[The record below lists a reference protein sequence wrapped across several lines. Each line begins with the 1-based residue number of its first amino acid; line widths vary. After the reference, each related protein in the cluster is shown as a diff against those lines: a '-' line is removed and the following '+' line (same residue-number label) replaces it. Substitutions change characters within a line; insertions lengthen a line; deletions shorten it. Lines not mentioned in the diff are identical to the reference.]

1 MFIQITNTGE
11 NNFTLVSASASYHDT
26 SKHWKLV
33 KNATVSKFNNVAVGP
48 GANFSQT
55 YNLNSE

>member
-1 MFIQITNTGE
+1 MFIQITNSGL

-26 SKHWKLV
+26 GKHWKLV
-33 KNATVSKFNNVAVGP
+33 KNATVTKFDRPVNA
-48 GANFSQT
+48 GANFSAP